1 MNFGKN
7 SAHPV
12 RIWGFDLILMN
23 YFHVALRLGTAYT
36 CTNLYIQERNMR
48 PNKRDELVRNALDV
62 FYRDG
67 FHATGM
73 DKLVAE
79 TGISKTS
86 MYKHFRTKEE
96 MILAVLRL
104 RDEQFRNW
112 FCRRVEDVGK
122 TPKAQLLAAFDV
134 LEEWFRSPGFKG
146 CMFIKAVAEYQDP
159 EDPIHVHSAAHKQV
173 LFEYVHNIAIAA
185 GARNAK
191 DLARQLM
198 LLKEGAIV
206 MAVMRGTADA
216 AKDAK
221 AAARVLID
229 AALSDCSP

>member
-1 MNFGKN
+1 
-7 SAHPV
+7 
-12 RIWGFDLILMN
+12 
-23 YFHVALRLGTAYT
+23 
-36 CTNLYIQERNMR
+36 MR
-48 PNKRDELVRNALDV
+48 PNKRDALVRSALEV

-104 RDEQFRNW
+104 RDERFRNW
-112 FCRRVEDVGK
+112 FCRRVEEIAD
-122 TPKAQLLAAFDV
+122 TPRGRLLAMFDA
-134 LEEWFRSPGFKG
+134 LHEWFTAPEFRG

-159 EDPIHVHSAAHKQV
+159 EDPIHIQSATHKRM
-173 LFEYVHNIAIAA
+173 LLEYVEDIAEQA
-185 GARNAK
+185 GATDPGA
-191 DLARQLM
+191 LARQLM

-206 MAVMRGTADA
+206 IAVMQGNGEA
-216 AKDAK
+216 ANDAK
-221 AAARVLID
+221 AAAHVLVD
-229 AALSDCSP
+229 ASGCR